1 MFKIEH
7 SVVVNRPV
15 EEVFAYGTDLAKVP
29 EWQTSALEARVD
41 GQMQPG
47 ATGVIV
53 RKFLGRRMES
63 AIRFDEYAP
72 PRRFA
77 LQSTSGPVQF
87 QVRQTYEP
95 EGEGSRINV
104 VMEGEPGGFF
114 KLAEPIVERAV
125 RREMESNFAVLKDIL
140 ESRSS

>member
-1 MFKIEH
+1 MIKIEH

-15 EEVFAYGTDLAKVP
+15 DEVFAYATDPANLP

-47 ATGVIV
+47 ATGAIV

-63 AIRFDEYAP
+63 NVRFDEYEP
-72 PRRFA
+72 SSRFGV
-77 LQSTSGPVQF
+77 QSTSGPVTF
-87 QVRQTYEP
+87 RVRQTYEQ
-95 EGEGSRINV
+95 EGEGTRINV
-104 VMEGEPGGFF
+104 TMEGEPGGFF
-114 KLAEPIVERAV
+114 KLAEPLVGRAI
-125 RREMESNFAVLKDIL
+125 RREMESNFATLKDLL